1 MWETIGK
8 CLLLID
14 IVLGC
19 SRQATARVGGDLRHR
34 HGRPEH
40 PPGRHRD
47 GGWRVLEQPHLV
59 QARQGQRRDEGVPG
73 VGTCLVPACSL
84 LKFLKCRRLEDE
96 DRVFGAF
103 VIGKYD
109 TKKVF
114 KSKRGD
120 WREKVEWRG

>member
-1 MWETIGK
+1 M
-8 CLLLID
+8 
-14 IVLGC
+14 
-19 SRQATARVGGDLRHR
+19 
-34 HGRPEH
+34 
-40 PPGRHRD
+40 
-47 GGWRVLEQPHLV
+47 

-73 VGTCLVPACSL
+73 VGTVPSWSL
-84 LKFLKCRRLEDE
+84 LTLLKCRRLEDE